1 MSKINR
7 HDKEIEIDFI
17 DVLKTIWDGKWK
29 IIAIIIITTLLCL
42 VYFNL
47 QPPKYNSS
55 TKINSAGN
63 SEFIKY
69 TTLNDILLEKFKRE
83 EDINLG
89 YLVNSSNVFNLL
101 ISEFRDYDE
110 VVEILKNDTKISK
123 SLINIPEANKRHE
136 LIGLAKSFVI
146 SESFVK
152 SKQSNESKEYTLSY
166 TWHNIDEGRKIFNTA
181 LDLSLLNV
189 KNKIVKDIS
198 QLAESIDKKNIRY
211 ANSLSY
217 KLKMVK
223 MNDKEKDYMRLRYL
237 TEQSEI
243 AKDLGIKYNQI
254 QGSVTSG
261 ADSYLL
267 KVKSKRIKLQGP
279 SVEVPIEFPYFLI
292 GYEAIDK
299 EINSIKDR
307 SDSDILLTSYDYN
320 IVKQELIK
328 IESDLSSQ
336 ELREYI
342 KILESDSINN
352 WINYDFSLGTS
363 KSLKNLKLYLMVGAF
378 VGFLTGSIY
387 VFTSNAFNRNKKGLK
402 N

>member
-1 MSKINR
+1 MSKIKR
-7 HDKEIEIDFI
+7 QDKDIEIDFI
-17 DVLKTIWDGKWK
+17 DVIKTIWDGKWK
-29 IIAIIIITTLLCL
+29 IIVIIIISTLLCTL
-42 VYFNL
+42 YYNL
-47 QPPKYNSS
+47 QPPKYNS
-55 TKINSAGN
+55 TTTINAAGN

-83 EDINLG
+83 EDLNLD

-101 ISEFRDYDE
+101 VSEFRDYDE
-110 VVEILKNDTKISK
+110 VVEILKNDPNISK
-123 SLINIPEANKRHE
+123 SLINIPEANQRHK
-136 LIGLAKSFVI
+136 LIGSAKSFVI
-146 SESFVK
+146 LDSFVTP
-152 SKQSNESKEYTLSY
+152 KQSDESKIYTLSY
-166 TWHNIDEGRKIFNTA
+166 TWHNIDEGRKIFQTA

-223 MNDKEKDYMRLRYL
+223 MNDREKDLMRLRYL
-237 TEQSEI
+237 TEQSDI

-261 ADSYLL
+261 SDSYLL

-292 GYEAIDK
+292 GYEAIDR

-320 IVKQELIK
+320 ITKQELIK

-342 KILESDSINN
+342 KILEADDINN
-352 WINYDFSLGTS
+352 WINYDFSLGIS
-363 KSLKNLKLYLMVGAF
+363 KSLKNLTLYLMVGIF
-378 VGFLTGSIY
+378 VGFLIGTIY
-387 VFTSNAFNRNKKGLK
+387 VLTSNAFTRNKKKAL

>member
-7 HDKEIEIDFI
+7 HNKEIEIDFI
-17 DVLKTIWDGKWK
+17 DVLKTMWDGKWK

-47 QPPKYNSS
+47 QPSKYKSS

-110 VVEILKNDTKISK
+110 VVEILKNDPKISK

-152 SKQSNESKEYTLSY
+152 SKESDKSKVYTLSY
-166 TWHNIDEGRKIFNTA
+166 TWHNIDEGRKIFKTA

-223 MNDKEKDYMRLRYL
+223 MNDKEKDAMRLRYL
-237 TEQSEI
+237 TEQSKI
-243 AKDLGIKYNQI
+243 ARDLGIKYNQI

-299 EINSIKDR
+299 EISSIKDR

-328 IESDLSSQ
+328 IESDLSSL

-342 KILESDSINN
+342 KILGSDSINN

-387 VFTSNAFNRNKKGLK
+387 VLTSNAFSRNKKRLK